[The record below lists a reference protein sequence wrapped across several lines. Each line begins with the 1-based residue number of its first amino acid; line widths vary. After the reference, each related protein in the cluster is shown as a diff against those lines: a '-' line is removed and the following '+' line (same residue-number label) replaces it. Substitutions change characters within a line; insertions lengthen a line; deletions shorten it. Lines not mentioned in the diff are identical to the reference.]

1 MELSG
6 TWCLRR
12 TADAK
17 LKRQQAESVVGVPTP
32 GPRLARCSPDGVEA
46 WFYLRL
52 LAQRPG
58 LTAFWGC
65 PRGHRVAHET
75 CSSLSRPRILT
86 LEPERFSGMATAGF
100 HPQWL
105 HWFRAQAACV
115 FSLAA
120 SKLSPFFQMV
130 RATAAILRA
139 RVRRAISGWMPLLI
153 LCW

>member
-1 MELSG
+1 MMSASN
-6 TWCLRR
+6 CRC
-12 TADAK
+12 
-17 LKRQQAESVVGVPTP
+17 QAETPTSRICGRWANA

-86 LEPERFSGMATAGF
+86 LEPERFSGIRRTDKLANEGIGV
-100 HPQWL
+100 
-105 HWFRAQAACV
+105 AA
-115 FSLAA
+115 A
-120 SKLSPFFQMV
+120 
-130 RATAAILRA
+130 
-139 RVRRAISGWMPLLI
+139 
-153 LCW
+153 